1 MLNLIW
7 GSSYD
12 DHGMKKNALQAKLH
26 ARGPV
31 QWYNGAK
38 TLMEV
43 GINMEGGIF
52 RKKLVHKC
60 NKRGVAGGK
69 NLRNK

>member
-31 QWYNGAK
+31 QWYNGVK
-38 TLMEV
+38 TLMTMEV

-52 RKKLVHKC
+52 RKKQVHKC
-60 NKRGVAGGK
+60 NK
-69 NLRNK
+69 